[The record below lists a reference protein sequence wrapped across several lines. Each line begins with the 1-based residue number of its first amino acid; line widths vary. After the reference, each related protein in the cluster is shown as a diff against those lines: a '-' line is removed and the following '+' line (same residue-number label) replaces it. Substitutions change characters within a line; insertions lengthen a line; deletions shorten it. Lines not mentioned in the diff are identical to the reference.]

1 MKTSALKTTGSTSLS
16 HLEKRLHLAD
26 FLLKLSNQMSAFG
39 NLDDVLNAFVE
50 IATRELN
57 AERGTIFLNDSTTN
71 ELYSRV
77 AQGHLRHEIRI
88 LNSSGIAGSVFTAQ
102 ESLIILD
109 PYADPRFNQT
119 IDEQTGFATR
129 SILCVPIRTGNGEV
143 IGVAQLLNKQKGRF
157 TKADLTLLEKMT
169 RQASLALQNAQFI
182 ENMRAIRAKEV
193 DFLNVISEV
202 TSDINISSL
211 LKNVMSEITR
221 MLNADRSTLFLN
233 DEKTGQLWS
242 EVGQG
247 LASMQI
253 RLPNHLGIAGAVFT
267 SGKVINIPHA
277 YADLRFNPAFDKK
290 TGYFTRSLLC
300 VLITNKEGKVIGV
313 TQVLN
318 KHGGPFN
325 QEDESRLKVFSSEIS
340 IALQNAKLF
349 ADVQSMKNYN
359 ESMLESMSSGVLTLD
374 ETEQIVTC
382 NAAGLRILQTTPA
395 EIVEKPFSQIF
406 YDTNAWVLEK
416 VKRVMHT
423 GEADITVDASIAD
436 QLLATGADS
445 MGGVSV
451 PATVLF
457 SDIRGFTTIT
467 EELGPQATVSMLNEY
482 FEIMVDCLRQE
493 DGMLDKF
500 IGDAVMAAFGIPV
513 AHSDDEDRAVRTSIS
528 MITRLADWNV
538 IRLSEGKKP
547 INIGIG
553 LNTDVVVSG
562 NIGAKKRMDYTII
575 GDGVNLAAR
584 LESACKQYAA
594 KILISEFTQKKL
606 RGTYR
611 MREVDLVVV
620 KGKTQPVAVFEVLD
634 YHTEQTFPNL
644 MDVVSH
650 FRDGIAKYR
659 RGEFDLAIK
668 AFDQALGFNPNDTLS
683 QIYIERCNMLQQHPP
698 EGVWDGVWRMEG
710 K

>member
-1 MKTSALKTTGSTSLS
+1 MKTSALNTKSSTSLTK
-16 HLEKRLHLAD
+16 LEQRLHLSD

-39 NLDDVLNAFVE
+39 NLDDVLHAFVE

-57 AERGTIFLNDSTTN
+57 AERGTIFLNDPTTN

-88 LNSSGIAGSVFTAQ
+88 LNSSGIAGSVFTTQ
-102 ESLIILD
+102 DSLIILE
-109 PYADPRFNQT
+109 PYGDPRFNQT
-119 IDEQTGFATR
+119 IDEQTGFVTR
-129 SILCVPIRTGNGEV
+129 SILCVPIRAGNGKV

-157 TKADLTLLEKMT
+157 TKTDLTLLEKMT
-169 RQASLALQNAQFI
+169 TQASLALQNAQFI
-182 ENMRAIRAKEV
+182 ESMQAIRAKEIE
-193 DFLNVISEV
+193 FLNVISEV

-211 LKNVMSEITR
+211 LKKVMSEITR

-247 LASMQI
+247 LDSLQI

-300 VLITNKEGKVIGV
+300 VPITNKEGKVIGV

-325 QEDESRLKVFSSEIS
+325 AEDESRLKAFSSEIS

-395 EIVEKPFSQIF
+395 EIVQKPFSQVF
-406 YDTNAWVLEK
+406 YDANAWVLEK
-416 VKRVMHT
+416 VKRVMDT
-423 GEADITVDASIAD
+423 GEADITVDAEIEVAAQTLSVNLTIVPLTGADHKRLGSMVMLEDISSEKRMKSTMSRYMDASIAD
-436 QLLATGADS
+436 QLLSNGADS

-500 IGDAVMAAFGIPV
+500 IGDAVMAAFGIPM
-513 AHSDDEDRAVRTSIS
+513 AHGRQVILAS
-528 MITRLADWNV
+528 M
-538 IRLSEGKKP
+538 
-547 INIGIG
+547 
-553 LNTDVVVSG
+553 TDSVVVVS
-562 NIGAKKRMDYTII
+562 IRSAEIVRRISPCLLTGAKFVFMLVGLCNNWLSLFSVAWSYVVLSESSKPSLVCLVRH
-575 GDGVNLAAR
+575 GRCLAFFQGARGAR
-584 LESACKQYAA
+584 LSV
-594 KILISEFTQKKL
+594 
-606 RGTYR
+606 R
-611 MREVDLVVV
+611 LV
-620 KGKTQPVAVFEVLD
+620 
-634 YHTEQTFPNL
+634 
-644 MDVVSH
+644 
-650 FRDGIAKYR
+650 
-659 RGEFDLAIK
+659 
-668 AFDQALGFNPNDTLS
+668 
-683 QIYIERCNMLQQHPP
+683 
-698 EGVWDGVWRMEG
+698 GV
-710 K
+710 